1 MEILPLTMLGQTHH
15 QRAAELL
22 VSGFAAHWPNAWP
35 NLDSAMAEV
44 RDLLQPENIVL
55 AAVGHQSNE
64 LLGWVGG
71 LPEYDGHVLEL
82 HPLVVAQEHRG
93 HGVGRALVAALEAEA
108 RCAGYK
114 VIMLGTDDEDNMTS
128 LGGVRLLPDVWGHI
142 ANIQNYKRHPY
153 SFYQELGYVITGV
166 VPDANGE
173 GKPDILM
180 AKSLLTEA

>member
-22 VSGFAAHWPNAWP
+22 VTGFAVHWPNAWP
-35 NLDSAMAEV
+35 DMESALSDV

-55 AAVGHQSNE
+55 AAVSHRDNE
-64 LLGWVGG
+64 LMGWIGG

-82 HPLVVAQEHRG
+82 HPLVVAPEHQG
-93 HGVGRALVAALEAEA
+93 HGIGRALVMALEAEA
-108 RCAGYK
+108 RRANY
-114 VIMLGTDDEDNMTS
+114 VTITLGTDDEDHMTS
-128 LGGVRLLPDVWGHI
+128 LGGVQLLPDVWAHI

-153 SFYQELGYVITGV
+153 AFYQKLGFVITGV
-166 VPDANGE
+166 VPDANGQ

-180 AKSLLTEA
+180 SKSLLT